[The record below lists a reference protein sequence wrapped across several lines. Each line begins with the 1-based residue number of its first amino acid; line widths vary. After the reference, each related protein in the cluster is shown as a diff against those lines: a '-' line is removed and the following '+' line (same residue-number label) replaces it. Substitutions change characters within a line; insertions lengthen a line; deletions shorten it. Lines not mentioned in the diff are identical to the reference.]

1 MFKLMDRKNN
11 HIFTAKI
18 IAYLDQ
24 CIFVIIILGDYV
36 MVEPI
41 GEGDKVKAEIV
52 SILYKE
58 QIKYIKEEGLW

>member
-1 MFKLMDRKNN
+1 MDKKNN
-11 HIFTAKI
+11 HIFTLKI
-18 IAYLDQ
+18 FANLDP
-24 CIFVIIILGDYV
+24 CISVIIILGDYV

-58 QIKYIKEEGLW
+58 QIKYIKEEGKW